1 MSNNKSKRRTVV
13 LDGSNIVAQ
22 GPSDGND
29 GNILISAIECYEKLG
44 YRVIPVMKTGT
55 VWWMKNNE
63 ESGHTIIKK
72 MKKSGQLKTFN
83 EGDDEGV
90 IQLAKAN
97 NAWII
102 TYDTFWNDKEKNG
115 KTTLS
120 ERKAHP
126 DWDWNDIDSRTRGTE
141 WNGGDRPR
149 SGYHWS
155 VVDSDFFDPTMP
167 KAPREL
173 FPSEYVDFRDD
184 VQVVIG
190 RINRMAGFLE
200 SRDSDELTEDMSN
213 KVLEIHNQI
222 NQVMQLIPPPELP
235 DIATVNKLLVNECK
249 DLIRQINEF
258 DEDANLT
265 LSGKRDELRKRINDY
280 CRNIKKS
287 QVRAKA
293 DKEAKKAE
301 EQAEKKA
308 AKEAG
313 MTLRSYRRRMNKIEE
328 NRKALEGKSTD
339 EISTTVVSSFEE
351 ILGDNF
357 NGSLKV
363 SLDDAGQEINCE
375 SSLDRKG
382 KSILIGKK
390 GSTIT
395 KVAQIVSKKLGL
407 PSVVRIHIV

>member
-1 MSNNKSKRRTVV
+1 MSNNKSQRRTVV

-44 YRVIPVMKTGT
+44 YRVIPVMKAGT
-55 VWWMKNNE
+55 VWWMKKHKE
-63 ESGHTIIKK
+63 PGHNIIKN
-72 MKKSGQLKTFN
+72 MKESGQLKTFD

-102 TYDTFWNDKEKNG
+102 TYDTFWHNKEKNG
-115 KTTLS
+115 ETTLS

-126 DWDWNDIDSRTRGTE
+126 DWDWDDIDSRTRGTE

-155 VVDSDFFDPTMP
+155 VVDSNFFDPTMR

-184 VQVVIG
+184 VQVVIR

-213 KVLEIHNQI
+213 KVSEIHNQI
-222 NQVMQLIPPPELP
+222 NQVMQLMPPPELP

-258 DEDANLT
+258 DEEANLT

-280 CRNIKKS
+280 CRNVKKS
-287 QVRAKA
+287 QARAKA
-293 DKEAKKAE
+293 DKEAAKKAE

-313 MTLRSYRRRMNKIEE
+313 MTLKSYRRRMNKIEE
-328 NRKALEGKSTD
+328 NRKALGEKSAD
-339 EISTTVVSSFEE
+339 DISSIVVSSFEE
-351 ILGDNF
+351 TLGGDF
-357 NGSLKV
+357 KESLKV
-363 SLDDAGQEINCE
+363 SLDDTGQEIYCE
-375 SSLDRKG
+375 TSLGGG
-382 KSILIGKK
+382 KSILIGKE
-390 GSTIT
+390 GNTIRR
-395 KVAQIVSKKLGL
+395 VAQIVSKKLGL
-407 PSVVRIHIV
+407 RSVVRIHIV